1 MFESKQQRN
10 GRGIL
15 RSETYLDTGFQP
27 EKPVGRRSEIDR
39 IVEAVEPVTRRQSPE
54 NLLVYGPAGIGKTTC
69 VRHVFDRMEEETT
82 SKAVYINCWQYNT
95 RPSLLTELLI
105 QLGYPAPRK
114 GKPVDELL
122 SKIREWLNKNRGV
135 AVALD
140 EFDQLEDC
148 TEVIYDLQML
158 NEDSENQLG
167 VVMVSNQHPTTIE
180 LDPRSRSRLNCQ
192 TLQFNSY
199 NTAQLEQI
207 LNKRVEQAFRPGTV
221 PDEVIEAI
229 AKEVATE
236 SGDCRQ
242 ALETLL
248 RVGKKAD
255 RADNQLLS
263 TRWNSQCE
271 SRLYVCSV
279 LKWDLYY
286 MTPRYHLWRISTS
299 SWMSCDIKETNWRSG
314 GMKTEGISIMRNS
327 RSCLTG
333 L

>member
-1 MFESKQQRN
+1 MFDSKQQD

-39 IVEAVEPVTRRQSPE
+39 IVEAVKPVTRRKSPE

-140 EFDQLEDC
+140 EFDQLEDR
-148 TEVIYDLQML
+148 TEIIYDLQML

-192 TLQFNSY
+192 TLEFNSY
-199 NTAQLEQI
+199 NAVQLEQI
-207 LNKRVEQAFRPGTV
+207 LEKRVEQAFRPGSV
-221 PDEVIEAI
+221 PDSVI
-229 AKEVATE
+229 AKIAEQIAE
-236 SGDCRQ
+236 NSGDCRQ
-242 ALETLL
+242 ALSSLL
-248 RVGKKAD
+248 QAARKA
-255 RADNQLLS
+255 QQKGLS
-263 TRWNSQCE
+263 EVSEE
-271 SRLYVCSV
+271 SI
-279 LKWDLYY
+279 
-286 MTPRYHLWRISTS
+286 P
-299 SWMSCDIKETNWRSG
+299 
-314 GMKTEGISIMRNS
+314 
-327 RSCLTG
+327 
-333 L
+333 